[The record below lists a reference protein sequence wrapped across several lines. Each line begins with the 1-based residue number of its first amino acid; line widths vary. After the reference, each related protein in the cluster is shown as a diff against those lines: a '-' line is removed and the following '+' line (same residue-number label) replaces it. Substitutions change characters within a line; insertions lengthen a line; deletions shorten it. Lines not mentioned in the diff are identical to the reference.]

1 MSNYKLP
8 RELKKRME
16 REIRQYE
23 GNKKKLDRIKNDLI
37 DEKEYDVDSTGKKVT
52 RIEATRRL
60 IYLEERLMYIEK
72 AYNRLRP
79 FEQEVYDLI
88 FKQGC
93 DCVYC
98 EAQKNISKTTYYN
111 IYNKSVYYL
120 AEEWGE
126 I

>member
-1 MSNYKLP
+1 MASYRLP
-8 RELKKRME
+8 KELKKRME

-23 GNKKKLDRIKNDLI
+23 DNQKKLNRLKNDII
-37 DEKEYDVDSTGKKVT
+37 DEANIDKDSTGKKVIKMEST
-52 RIEATRRL
+52 RKL
-60 IYLEERLMYIEK
+60 IYLEERLHFVEK

-79 FEQEVYDLI
+79 FEKEVYNLI
-88 FKQGC
+88 FKENC

-98 EAQKNISKTTYYN
+98 ESQKNISKTTYYN
-111 IYNKSVYYL
+111 ILNKSLYYL